1 MTAILTRLQA
11 LHRDQLADAAWNA
24 ARGNTE
30 SAALARAKAAG
41 IALAIRELSANPSPT
56 LP

>member
-1 MTAILTRLQA
+1 MTLHARLQK
-11 LHRDQLADAAWNA
+11 LHGDQLADAAWHA

-56 LP
+56 PP